1 MFEKIDLSSVSIW
14 QSDSWFLYNFILRC
28 CWQAWQFW
36 CGLEVLWMI
45 LQNFTNTTHPITTV
59 TRTPE
64 NILLAGVITEVILQV
79 REEANE
85 MSNIVINLV
94 SFQSQDIILNNPSD
108 SRGDFP
114 TLALAATGENPFLS
128 SLAMKFLMMP
138 EMIEDTTKFLLLIT
152 EELGR
157 LSKHR

>member
-1 MFEKIDLSSVSIW
+1 MFEKIDLSFVSIW

-59 TRTPE
+59 TKTPE
-64 NILLAGVITEVILQV
+64 DILLAVITGVILQV
-79 REEANE
+79 TEEVNE
-85 MSNIVINLV
+85 MSTIVINLV
-94 SFQSQDIILNNPSD
+94 SFQDIILNNPSD

>member
-1 MFEKIDLSSVSIW
+1 
-14 QSDSWFLYNFILRC
+14 
-28 CWQAWQFW
+28 
-36 CGLEVLWMI
+36 MI

-59 TRTPE
+59 TKTPE
-64 NILLAGVITEVILQV
+64 DILLAVITGVILQV
-79 REEANE
+79 TEEVNE
-85 MSNIVINLV
+85 MSTIVINLV
-94 SFQSQDIILNNPSD
+94 SFQDIILNNPSD